1 MYVNVCGHHAHMC
14 KFIILFIIS
23 IIIIMKTNVKQ
34 SVFCALSI
42 YSIQRSA
49 LSFLCVELPS
59 SSHTPPVHKS
69 TCTLLA
75 IVHVQQRQLPLHKER
90 NKHTQRNKYILG

>member
-23 IIIIMKTNVKQ
+23 IIIKTNVKQ

-75 IVHVQQRQLPLHKER
+75 IVHVRQRQLPLHKER
-90 NKHTQRNKYILG
+90 NKYILG